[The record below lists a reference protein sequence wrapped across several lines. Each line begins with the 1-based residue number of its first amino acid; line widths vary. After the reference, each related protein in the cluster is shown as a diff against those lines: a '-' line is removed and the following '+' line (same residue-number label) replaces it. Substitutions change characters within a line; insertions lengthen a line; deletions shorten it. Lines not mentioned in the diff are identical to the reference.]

1 MKLSFGKPFRTD
13 QDDVNRLSSFNYF
26 LQANL
31 KVSDS
36 TSVHAFTPTPAE
48 FSVSISTS
56 CYRNEENKGLTAFHS
71 LKNAH
76 ILHRPSRISRMDVIL
91 THHAQNVFKPM
102 KKINLHAA
110 LVSMDF
116 SEDIL
121 YSVVAAFIEE
131 APNLVKKLDDAIL
144 ADDRT
149 TAGRAA
155 HTLKSNF
162 RILQFQN
169 QQVVWAE
176 IEAIIHDEG
185 LSNIPKL
192 LATAKTVT
200 DDVLAQLREIMD
212 ARQA

>member
-1 MKLSFGKPFRTD
+1 MLS
-13 QDDVNRLSSFNYF
+13 
-26 LQANL
+26 
-31 KVSDS
+31 
-36 TSVHAFTPTPAE
+36 
-48 FSVSISTS
+48 
-56 CYRNEENKGLTAFHS
+56 
-71 LKNAH
+71 
-76 ILHRPSRISRMDVIL
+76 
-91 THHAQNVFKPM
+91 THHAQNLITHM

-110 LVSMDF
+110 LETMDF

-121 YSVVAAFIEE
+121 YSVVDAFIKET
-131 APNLVKKLDDAIL
+131 PNLVKKIDDAIL

-162 RILQFQN
+162 RILQLQN

-185 LSNIPKL
+185 ISSIPKL

-200 DDVLAQLREIMD
+200 DDVLAQLREIRD